1 MNIAET
7 LSAAFE
13 NINWLSVV
21 LATLSSFVFGSIWY
35 HEKIMGKRWMIAVPL
50 KKKQIENA
58 DMIRIFTLNALAA
71 FVSAAA
77 LAVFVNIFSVS
88 SMFEGALLGV
98 VIGVFFVAS
107 SIASNYLF
115 AQRKLELLLI
125 DASYATL
132 SITVMGAV
140 LGAFS

>member
-1 MNIAET
+1 M
-7 LSAAFE
+7 
-13 NINWLSVV
+13 
-21 LATLSSFVFGSIWY
+21 
-35 HEKIMGKRWMIAVPL
+35 
-50 KKKQIENA
+50 
-58 DMIRIFTLNALAA
+58 
-71 FVSAAA
+71 A
-77 LAVFVNIFSVS
+77 LAVFANIFSVS
-88 SMFEGALLGV
+88 SMLEGALLGV